1 LILREECRLKVF
13 EKTTPTIV
21 RVIKLRIMR
30 WAGHVVHMGEG
41 RGMYRVLLGKLEG
54 DRPLGRPMHRWLDNI
69 KKDLQEV
76 GCGDKDWNEL
86 AQDGDKWQALVKV
99 VMNVRVA

>member
-1 LILREECRLKVF
+1 V

-41 RGMYRVLLGKLEG
+41 RGMYRVLLGKCEG
-54 DRPLGRPMHRWLDNI
+54 DRTLGRPRHRWLDNI
-69 KKDLQEV
+69 KKDRQEV
-76 GCGDKDWNEL
+76 ECGGKDGNEL

-99 VMNVRVA
+99 VMNVQVA